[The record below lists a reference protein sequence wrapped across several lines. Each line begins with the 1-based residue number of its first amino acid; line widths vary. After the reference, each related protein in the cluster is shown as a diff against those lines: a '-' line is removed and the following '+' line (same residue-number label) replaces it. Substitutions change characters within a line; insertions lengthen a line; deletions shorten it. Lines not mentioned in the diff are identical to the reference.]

1 VLADMRRARVT
12 LAAIGG
18 LVIALAAATASPALS
33 ASPQQP
39 DPETGRAIVT
49 VSTADLPSGRSAA
62 ARQRWQRL
70 HDRSRELLAGVAER
84 NGLLVKTSIPEIGML
99 SVELGDGGLPALR
112 AELADEP
119 GVQSVR
125 PDRPFE
131 LRYQPNDF
139 AFNNLDSHAPNGDYG
154 QWNLL
159 RSSAVRAWDF
169 SNGAGAEVAVIDTGI
184 AGTHPDLAG
193 RIVGT
198 SDRDPTPAAPGPT
211 VDTFGHGT
219 HTAGLAC
226 ADSDNAFGI
235 ASIGFD
241 CSLFIVKVAADTLFA
256 SCSDL
261 AQAITD
267 AGNRFSDVVS
277 ISLGGCDTSLNSAL
291 NYALSRGS
299 VPVVAGANEP
309 TPDPSLNFP
318 AQWVQPEGTGPQVGF
333 DRGLVV
339 TAAKYDGS
347 RATWAQQTT
356 GVSVAAFGSASD
368 AISCGQQGIIS
379 TWPATQTTID
389 NNCGASSPARTSVNG
404 DNRFA
409 YLVGTSMATPQV
421 AGLAALIR
429 AVKPN
434 LAAPQ
439 VAHLIKETA
448 NGCGTYGGGIG
459 WGVVR
464 ADHAVAAALGK
475 ELEPPMSNVRSAKLA
490 RRAAAAGLA
499 SASRARGRVINLRL
513 KRKDA
518 AACAR
523 DLPVAGLKT
532 VVIFAS
538 ANGGRFRRVAKTKK
552 KKVRFRAKR
561 GRLYRFYSIAVDK
574 DGNREAP
581 PPTADAKAKAK
592 AKAKR

>member
-1 VLADMRRARVT
+1 MGGDVLVEMRGIRVT
-12 LAAIGG
+12 VAAIGG
-18 LVIALAAATASPALS
+18 LVLAIAAATASPALS
-33 ASPQQP
+33 ASTEEPEL
-39 DPETGRAIVT
+39 ETGQAIVS
-49 VSTADLPSGRSAA
+49 VSTPELPSGRTTAD
-62 ARQRWQRL
+62 RRRWQRL
-70 HDRSRELLAGVAER
+70 RDRSRGLLEGVAER
-84 NGLLVKTSIPEIGML
+84 NALAVKTWIPEIGML
-99 SVELGDGGLPALR
+99 SVDLGSGGLAALR

-139 AFNNLDSHAPNGDYG
+139 AFNNLDSHAPGGDFG

-159 RSSAVRAWDF
+159 REGAARAWDL
-169 SNGAGAEVAVIDTGI
+169 SKGAGAEVAVIDTG
-184 AGTHPDLAG
+184 ADGTHPDLTG

-198 SDRDPTPAAPGPT
+198 SDRDPTPGAPGPT

-226 ADSDNAFGI
+226 ADTDNGFGI
-235 ASIGFD
+235 ASLGFD
-241 CSLFIVKVAADTLFA
+241 CSLFIAKLATDPPFTACSYVAD
-256 SCSDL
+256 
-261 AQAITD
+261 AITD
-267 AGNRFSDVVS
+267 AGNRFSDVIS
-277 ISLGGCDTSLNSAL
+277 MSLGGCDTSLNSAL
-291 NYALSRGS
+291 SYALSRGS
-299 VPVVAGANEP
+299 VLVAAGANAQ
-309 TPDPSLNFP
+309 TPNPSTNFP

-339 TAAKYDGS
+339 TSTKYDGTGS
-347 RATWAQQTT
+347 GFAQMTT

-368 AISCGQQGIIS
+368 ALSGGLQGILS
-379 TWPATQTTID
+379 TFPPPTVDLDSLGGRTT
-389 NNCGASSPARTSVNG
+389 VNG

-434 LAAPQ
+434 LEAPQ

-448 NGCGTYGGGIG
+448 SGCGTYGSGIG
-459 WGVVR
+459 WGVIR

-475 ELEPPMSNVRSAKLA
+475 EVDPPGSNVRSAKVA

-499 SASRARGRVINLRL
+499 SASRAGGRVINIRL

-518 AACAR
+518 AACAK

-532 VVIFAS
+532 VAIFAS
-538 ANGGRFRRVAKTKK
+538 ANGGLYRRIAKTTK
-552 KKVRFRAKR
+552 KKVRFRAKP
-561 GRLYRFYSIAVDK
+561 GRRYRFYSIAIDK

-581 PPTADAKAKAK
+581 PLTADAKL
-592 AKAKR
+592 KR